1 MASTKYDLPP
11 LDYKMRFSLW
21 QVKGCAVLA
30 QSQDLSEAL
39 EGFGKKKKDE
49 WTAEEKQRDRKAR
62 SLIQLY
68 LSNDIFARSATE
80 KICCKTLAQTRI
92 DLHVQESNQ

>member
-21 QVKGCAVLA
+21 QVKMRAILA
-30 QSQDLSEAL
+30 QSQDLDDAL

-49 WTAEEKQRDRKAR
+49 WTAEEKWRDHKVL
-62 SLIQLY
+62 SLI
-68 LSNDIFARSATE
+68 
-80 KICCKTLAQTRI
+80 
-92 DLHVQESNQ
+92 